1 VLDKLMHRRNLLAWV
16 QQSRVAVE
24 KCIREERTLALRRD
38 QELDAA
44 YTTLPDEDDAS
55 SQDLDDFNDVQK
67 EVRVIS
73 RDTSSQG
80 FNDVDIDVGKEV
92 CVEYKNAH
100 YPATI
105 KKCQAKAGRPG
116 YLVHLHCMKAK
127 SVRWIPL
134 EDIIFSTDDIEES
147 NGDGGAT
154 ESTNFCHQ
162 SGRNKREKYCEGGFT
177 AGLQSRIGEKYQVS
191 SCHIPPSSS
200 WVRGDGDGDFVPA
213 TVENLLSATMEGEP
227 LSMIEQ
233 AAFCDAIRK
242 YGKHFTEIARAVGT
256 SVNRCLVHY
265 YSTFKT
271 GENRN
276 VYLQEKK
283 CWRSRALVNYK
294 GASVLATVLKRREF
308 AGKPGLFVHFDGSDR
323 KDLRWIPQHD
333 IITSIDGDVES
344 EDEVDSSSIFD
355 DNNTP
360 HISVSFKGEQFSINV
375 ESTSKTLLDLREVIS
390 EEKNLELLPKDE
402 YYFYLLD
409 GIISKKQEKRYL
421 IEDIVKHNIPV
432 ALIFKSDLEEKSDNE
447 FKTSTVRAD
456 HQKLTH
462 ASQLDRKWDEDL
474 EQLKTFKE
482 EYGHID
488 VAKVFK
494 DVKHP
499 LRKFINTIRK
509 SHNLLQTGRNKS
521 SKVLTDQRLLEL
533 ERIGFIF
540 QTYLSWEYRFQELRK
555 HFEEHGNFEVPSEDH
570 AASLWANKQRYYYRQ
585 TIKYGEKNCLSKSR
599 IELLDSI
606 GFDWRFDTQDGNDV
620 EMINQGMMCLD
631 TA

>member
-1 VLDKLMHRRNLLAWV
+1 MHRRNLLTWV

-24 KCIREERTLALRRD
+24 KCIQEERTFALRRD

-44 YTTLPDEDDAS
+44 YTTLPDEDGAS
-55 SQDLDDFNDVQK
+55 SQDLVNVDIDVEKQ
-67 EVRVIS
+67 VRFMS
-73 RDTSSQG
+73 RDASSQG
-80 FNDVDIDVGKEV
+80 FDDVDIDVGKEV
-92 CVEYKNAH
+92 RVEYKGAH

-105 KKCQAKAGRPG
+105 KKCHAKAGRPG
-116 YLVHLHCMKAK
+116 YLAHLHCMKAK

-147 NGDGGAT
+147 DDDGRAN

-162 SGRNKREKYCEGGFT
+162 RGRIKREKYCKGGFT

-191 SCHIPPSSS
+191 SCHITPSS
-200 WVRGDGDGDFVPA
+200 GDGDGDIVPA
-213 TVENLLSATMEGEP
+213 TVEYLLSATMEGEP

-233 AAFCDAIRK
+233 TAFCDAIRK
-242 YGKHFTEIARAVGT
+242 YGKHFKDIARAVGT

-271 GENRN
+271 GECRD

-283 CWRSRALVNYK
+283 CWGSCALVNYK
-294 GASVLATVLKRREF
+294 GASVLANILKRRDF
-308 AGKPGLFVHFDGSDR
+308 AGTLGLFVHFDGSDQ
-323 KDLRWIPQHD
+323 KDLRWIPQD
-333 IITSIDGDVES
+333 SIITSIDGDVES
-344 EDEVDSSSIFD
+344 EDEVDSSSLFD

-375 ESTSKTLLDLREVIS
+375 KSTSKTLLDLREAIS
-390 EEKNLELLPKDE
+390 EEKNLELLQKDE

-409 GIISKKQEKRYL
+409 GIISKKQEMRYL
-421 IEDIVKHNIPV
+421 IKDIVKHNIPV
-432 ALIFKSDLEEKSDNE
+432 ALIFKSDLEEKCDND
-447 FKTSTVRAD
+447 FKESTDRAD

-482 EYGHID
+482 KYGHID

-494 DVKHP
+494 DMNHP
-499 LRKFINTIRK
+499 LRTFIKRIREE
-509 SHNLLQTGRNKS
+509 NRRIPGS
-521 SKVLTDQRLLEL
+521 SKLLTDHRLLKL

-540 QTYLSWEYRFQELRK
+540 QTSLSWEQRFQELRE
-555 HFEEHGNFEVPSEDH
+555 HYEEHGNFEVPSEEK
-570 AASLWANKQRYYYRQ
+570 AAIIN
-585 TIKYGEKNCLSKSR
+585 GEKNSLSKSR

-606 GFDWRFDTQDGNDV
+606 GFDWRLDTQDGNDV
-620 EMINQGMMCLD
+620 EVINVDDYQGMMCLD
-631 TA
+631 LALFFSEKISIFFWIY